1 MVRNRFRKLKT
12 ALLIF
17 LILLILPFASLFILS
32 RIHHHSIHEELTN
45 YVEQE
50 LDGNVTFADL
60 TTHWLHNFPN
70 IRVSLHELSVP
81 DRDAEVVHIN
91 QADFILNPLNLVSG
105 EVKIMRVDVRGG
117 TFRWLIDSLGNKP
130 MIFNRKKNASKS
142 QNKHFLVEAD
152 HITLS
157 NISLIV
163 INKIKG
169 NRIYA
174 GIDEAMLKLE
184 SADSMLL
191 FSGNLQG
198 RMDSLIANQN
208 KLISNQAFSGR
219 DVLFSVNNKTGLKK
233 LESGYLMAH
242 GLKLIPQLQLEPHP
256 EGQIIKF
263 RITTENTFDSI
274 LELLMFHIGLDIQQ
288 MQPDAVLRVSFRQ
301 QGLINPRTKPYTEID
316 FEVSNA
322 EFSGQS
328 LPYPLT
334 IESLKGNYNN
344 GEKHSN
350 ETMELV
356 IDTIRAEIQESFV
369 NARLKLTNLKD
380 PVINASFISKIDLE
394 HLPGQ
399 NEKYKLTGTIEAD
412 VELNGRISELK
423 EMHLE
428 GKQQAKGSL
437 QIKDLKLELHDY
449 GHIIGLSSGTT
460 LLNNHMLEV
469 SSLIGSFN
477 QSAFHFQ
484 GLFHNLDQYF
494 QNSEEELSG
503 SFTLEF
509 DKLDLRNTIQSNSED
524 AGKST
529 ISLPYKNNALTLKIK
544 GNEIITDFGTLQNIR
559 VNSTLNDHVLSYND
573 LYFNVLDG
581 SVSGDGEIIL
591 SDSGISSVQ
600 SDLDLMF
607 NKINIDSIAKSL
619 SSQYSFT
626 GKRTESTIPF
636 ELDARVKFEA
646 EKLIYK
652 DLWISDASSS
662 FELTENTLLAED
674 MQGMLPFGNFLTSFS
689 LSGFDTENPNFKG
702 DIQIKIDSLSVDDLM
717 HMDALA
723 KNSTEPNS
731 TPAKS
736 EGFPS
741 LSKNIEL
748 KLLLEADHLYYQ
760 QAAMSNMG
768 INISVVNDKISLN
781 DLRFNFSQG
790 NITMNGFLEFNG
802 TANNPGY
809 LYAMADSVDISSLL
823 DAFDQ
828 FKQDKFTSDNSDGNL
843 SWALHYYFTM
853 NDHLEPQRDENLM
866 VLNFNI
872 HDAVFSQ
879 VEPIEKTLFFVGYKS
894 KEHMLVEDLNINA
907 FLFQDKLYF
916 LDLLMNDNIAN
927 LDAYGMVDI
936 LNHEMDVS
944 LEISLSDLFFR
955 SKKKRMLQTQKG
967 IVNLEDDAK
976 IFLKLFGPIDDHKLD
991 LISKTRFGEERKTMI
1006 KNIRNA
1012 EAEFKNKNAGIP
1024 ES

>member
-1 MVRNRFRKLKT
+1 M
-12 ALLIF
+12 
-17 LILLILPFASLFILS
+17 LILPFASLLILS

-45 YVEQE
+45 YVKQE
-50 LDGNVTFADL
+50 LDGKATFSEL
-60 TTHWLHNFPN
+60 TIHWLYNFPN
-70 IRVSLHELSVP
+70 IRVSLHQLSVP
-81 DRDAEVVHIN
+81 DRNVEVVHIN
-91 QADFILNPLNLVSG
+91 RADFILNPLNLVSG
-105 EVKIMRVDVRGG
+105 EVKIMRVDVQGS

-130 MIFNRKKNASKS
+130 MIFNRKKNASKN
-142 QNKHFLVEAD
+142 QNKNLLVEAD

-174 GIDEAMLKLE
+174 GIDEAILKME

-191 FSGNLQG
+191 LSGNLQG
-198 RMDSLIANQN
+198 RMDSLIAN
-208 KLISNQAFSGR
+208 KTTLISNQAFSGR

-256 EGQIIKF
+256 EGQIIEF
-263 RITTENTFDSI
+263 RLTTENTFDSV
-274 LELLMFHIGLDIQQ
+274 LDLLMFHTRLDIQQ
-288 MQPDAVLRVSFRQ
+288 MQPDAVLRASFRQ

-316 FEVSNA
+316 FKVSNA
-322 EFSGQS
+322 KFSGQS

-369 NARLKLTNLKD
+369 NARLKLINLKD
-380 PVINASFISKIDLE
+380 PVIDASFISKIDLE

-449 GHIIGLSSGTT
+449 GYIIGLSSGTT
-460 LLNNHMLEV
+460 LLNNHIVEV

-494 QNSEEELSG
+494 QNSEEELTG
-503 SFTLEF
+503 TFTLEF
-509 DKLDLRNTIQSNSED
+509 DKLDLRNTIQSKPED
-524 AGKST
+524 TGQKT
-529 ISLPYKNNALTLKIK
+529 ISLPFKNNALSLKIK
-544 GNEIITDFGTLQNIR
+544 GNEIITDFGVLQNIR

-591 SDSGISSVQ
+591 SDLGISSVQ
-600 SDLDLMF
+600 SDLNLMF
-607 NKINIDSIAKSL
+607 KRINIDSIANSL
-619 SSQYSFT
+619 SSQNSFT
-626 GKRTESTIPF
+626 GKRTESTISF

-646 EKLIYK
+646 EKLVYK
-652 DLWISDASSS
+652 DLWVSDASSS
-662 FELTENTLLAED
+662 FEITENNLLVED
-674 MQGMLPFGNFLTSFS
+674 LQGILPFGNFLTSFS
-689 LSGFDTENPNFKG
+689 LADFDTENPDFKG
-702 DIQIKIDSLSVDDLM
+702 DIQIKIDSLSVDELLQ
-717 HMDALA
+717 MDAFAKSSTESASIPA
-723 KNSTEPNS
+723 KN
-731 TPAKS
+731 
-736 EGFPS
+736 EGFPA
-741 LSKNIEL
+741 LSKNIEMT
-748 KLLLEADHLYYQ
+748 LLLNADYLSYQ
-760 QAAMSNMG
+760 QAVIQNMG
-768 INISVVNDKISLN
+768 MNLSVMKDQISLD
-781 DLRFNFSQG
+781 DLQFDFSQG
-790 NITMNGFLEFNG
+790 NITMNGFLEING
-802 TANNPGY
+802 AANNPGY
-809 LYAMADSVDISSLL
+809 LYTMADSVDISSLL

-853 NDHLEPQRDENLM
+853 NHDLEPQRDENLM

-872 HDAVFSQ
+872 HDAVFNQ

-976 IFLKLFGPIDDHKLD
+976 IFLKLFGPTDDHKLD

-1006 KNIRNA
+1006 KKIRDL
-1012 EAEFKNKNAGIP
+1012 EARFKSKNSGP
-1024 ES
+1024 PDS